1 MNQDKAIFRSK
12 CSALTPKNNEIL
24 VHILP
29 FKSAY
34 CLFLIPNLKNQL
46 FIVLQEIIQTL
57 LLIDTSIFDKKNPLS
72 NQ

>member
-1 MNQDKAIFRSK
+1 MNQDKAIFRSQ

-34 CLFLIPNLKNQL
+34 YLFLIPKYAADFFSTKN
-46 FIVLQEIIQTL
+46 
-57 LLIDTSIFDKKNPLS
+57 K
-72 NQ
+72 